1 MDTNNDH
8 FTPLVLCVRGK
19 KLYSSCGVG
28 GGRGKKIVG
37 ELKLCVCVCGR
48 GAIFK
53 LHSFLGRNR

>member
-1 MDTNNDH
+1 MITL
-8 FTPLVLCVRGK
+8 PRSCCA
-19 KLYSSCGVG
+19 CGVKSCIQAVVWEGG

-37 ELKLCVCVCGR
+37 ELKLCVCVWE